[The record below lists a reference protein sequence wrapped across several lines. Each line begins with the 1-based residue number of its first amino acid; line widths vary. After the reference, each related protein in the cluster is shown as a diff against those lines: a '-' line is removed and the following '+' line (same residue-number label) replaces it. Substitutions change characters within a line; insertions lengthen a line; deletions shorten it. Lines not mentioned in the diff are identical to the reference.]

1 MKDKRDFDML
11 QDLQGNVSENEYN
24 TDSSNGSYK
33 RFRMANMMHDMEQL
47 NSGHSMAG
55 IGVCPLTSSP

>member
-1 MKDKRDFDML
+1 ML

-33 RFRMANMMHDMEQL
+33 RFRMADMMHDMEQL